1 MKLIDSGFIALKIL
15 SETFVPQSRGIY
27 NSNEFCTNGENDNE
41 YHQRSEIQQLFLF
54 YSVVAVSKYNQE
66 VSVRVKVS

>member
-1 MKLIDSGFIALKIL
+1 MMKLIDSGFIALKIL

-41 YHQRSEIQQLFLF
+41 YH
-54 YSVVAVSKYNQE
+54 
-66 VSVRVKVS
+66 